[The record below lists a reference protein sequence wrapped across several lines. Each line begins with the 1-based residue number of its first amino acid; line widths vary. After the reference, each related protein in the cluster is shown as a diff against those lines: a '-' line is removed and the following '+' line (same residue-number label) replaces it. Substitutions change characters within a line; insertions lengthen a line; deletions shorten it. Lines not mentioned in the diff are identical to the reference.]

1 MPSVDW
7 LTDWLSF
14 FCLLTLLLA
23 HIHTHSLTYSLA
35 CLLLTFLL
43 SCLPTCLLA
52 HLYQSL
58 LRNRPSGCT
67 NCMGASKARVLA
79 WWAMTRC
86 DRVFVT
92 IFCSY
97 DDLWDSTSTGDA
109 KEVLLGFSARRPH
122 ISMQLVATGAAE
134 GNSEIPCYR
143 RSQFELP
150 QRIFPVFLALAGV
163 FPEAPIWKD
172 FSPDAKRLREL
183 GWVLYRGHKLTS
195 RNQVLG
201 REARKLRFQ
210 ESRLW
215 KWNFWNLTSN

>member
-52 HLYQSL
+52 HLYLSL

-86 DRVFVT
+86 DRAFVT

-97 DDLWDSTSTGDA
+97 DDLWDSTSTGNA

-122 ISMQLVATGAAE
+122 ISMQLVATGAAWGE
-134 GNSEIPCYR
+134 FRNPMLSEISIRTSP
-143 RSQFELP
+143 
-150 QRIFPVFLALAGV
+150 
-163 FPEAPIWKD
+163 KD
-172 FSPDAKRLREL
+172 FSSFL
-183 GWVLYRGHKLTS
+183 GINRSIPRSPNLKGLFS
-195 RNQVLG
+195 RRQK
-201 REARKLRFQ
+201 A
-210 ESRLW
+210 
-215 KWNFWNLTSN
+215 